1 MWMMEAQKKLSKQQS
16 PCMCVC
22 VFAHNL
28 FNHGQVILQKIAG
41 RPGVRGHTSEGI
53 VPLKGYLGLSL
64 VL

>member
-1 MWMMEAQKKLSKQQS
+1 MWTMEAQKKLSKRQS
-16 PCMCVC
+16 PCVC

-28 FNHGQVILQKIAG
+28 FNHSQVILRKIAG

-53 VPLKGYLGLSL
+53 VPLKGYLGLNL